1 MGVCLNFSQKKHT
14 PLTPCFHQVK
24 DCVPYFTQIIFPF
37 SFLQVQ
43 DFLDNLPLYFFW
55 MKSFIYILL
64 TSLTF
69 FLVGCQTESEEIR
82 LINQAE
88 RLFDAYPDS
97 VITTLDS
104 IPLPEEMSPRLVARW
119 CMLYARAADKIE
131 DDMPYTNQLEIALKH
146 YQKKKM
152 REEEAEIGLY
162 LGRSY
167 VEDKEYEKAMR
178 AYSDALEVAL
188 AIKNYNR
195 AGYICS
201 YMADLYEVDLRY
213 ILAAEKYKES
223 GKYFQLANNTTSY
236 VRAFVNEAHSYSI
249 ADSSYLALA
258 SLKQAEMVL
267 DSLNVEEV
275 RSYVYNGLGNIYN
288 DLGDYDLAEYYIL
301 RCIELDPE
309 EVASD
314 YLVLTDISLKCM
326 DMEKAEYYLKKAN
339 IFTNNKLVL
348 PTIVYYNYKIKKG
361 QGNFEIALSFHEQYV
376 AIEDSLINVSKSVD
390 IYDANQK
397 YERLKLHN
405 ENIELVLKNQKSY
418 IFILLLLFA
427 IALLAIFYLMTLR
440 RKNRSLLK
448 QQEEI
453 NDLNQNI
460 YHLSVELRG
469 KEERLKSQ
477 ENSLNLAEEE
487 LVSNENI
494 KKEVEDLRH
503 RLINL
508 REIKILNSGLA
519 QKIERM
525 SQTVWSKASQAVID
539 EKMWID
545 IEVLMLEVY
554 PDIVKG
560 LRDANLSS
568 SEMHLCFLTLF
579 KLDTKAIS
587 TLLNIMPTS
596 VDKTRLRVRKKLHW
610 EGKQD
615 FYESLIH
622 I

>member
-1 MGVCLNFSQKKHT
+1 
-14 PLTPCFHQVK
+14 
-24 DCVPYFTQIIFPF
+24 
-37 SFLQVQ
+37 
-43 DFLDNLPLYFFW
+43 

-69 FLVGCQTESEEIR
+69 LVVGCQNESEEIR

-104 IPLPEEMSPRLVARW
+104 IPLPEEMNPRLIARW

-131 DDMPYTNQLEIALKH
+131 DEMPYTNQLEIALKY

-188 AIKNYNR
+188 AIKDYNR

-201 YMADLYEVDLRY
+201 YMGDLYEVDLRY

-223 GKYFQLANNTTSY
+223 GKYFHLANNTTSY

-258 SLKQAEMVL
+258 SLKQAEMVM

-275 RSYVYNGLGNIYN
+275 RSYVYNGLSNIYN
-288 DLGDYDLAEYYIL
+288 NLGDYDLAEYYIL

-309 EVASD
+309 EIASD

-339 IFTNNKLVL
+339 IFTNNELVL
-348 PTIVYYNYKIKKG
+348 PTIVYCNYKIKKE
-361 QGNFEIALSFHEQYV
+361 QGDFEIALSFHEQYV
-376 AIEDSLINVSKSVD
+376 AIEDSLINVGKSVD
-390 IYDANQK
+390 IYDADQK

-418 IFILLLLFA
+418 LFILLLLFA
-427 IALLAIFYLMTLR
+427 IALLVIFYLMTLR

-460 YHLSVELRG
+460 YHLSIELRE
-469 KEERLKSQ
+469 KEEQLKLQ
-477 ENSLNLAEEE
+477 ENSLHLAKEE
-487 LVSNENI
+487 LVSYENI

-508 REIKILNSGLA
+508 REIKILNSSLA
-519 QKIERM
+519 QKIKRM

-545 IEVLMLEVY
+545 IEVLMVEVY
-554 PDIVKG
+554 PDIVKA
-560 LRDANLSS
+560 LRDADLSF

-579 KLDTKAIS
+579 KLDTKAMS
-587 TLLNIMPTS
+587 TLLNIIPTS

-622 I
+622 IQPV

>member
-1 MGVCLNFSQKKHT
+1 
-14 PLTPCFHQVK
+14 
-24 DCVPYFTQIIFPF
+24 
-37 SFLQVQ
+37 
-43 DFLDNLPLYFFW
+43 

-69 FLVGCQTESEEIR
+69 LVVGCQNESEEIR

-104 IPLPEEMSPRLVARW
+104 IPLLEEMSPRLIARW

-131 DDMPYTNQLEIALKH
+131 DEMPYTNQLEIALKY

-188 AIKNYNR
+188 AIKDYNR

-201 YMADLYEVDLRY
+201 YMGDLYEVDLRY

-223 GKYFQLANNTTSY
+223 GKYFHLANNTTSY

-258 SLKQAEMVL
+258 SLKQAEMVM

-275 RSYVYNGLGNIYN
+275 RSYVYNGLSNIYN
-288 DLGDYDLAEYYIL
+288 NLGDYDLAEYYIL

-309 EVASD
+309 EIASD

-339 IFTNNKLVL
+339 IFTNNELVL
-348 PTIVYYNYKIKKG
+348 PTIVYYNYKIKKE
-361 QGNFEIALSFHEQYV
+361 QGDFEIALSFHEQYV
-376 AIEDSLINVSKSVD
+376 AIEDSLINVGKSVD
-390 IYDANQK
+390 IYDADQK

-418 IFILLLLFA
+418 LFILLLLFA
-427 IALLAIFYLMTLR
+427 IALLVIFYLMTLR

-460 YHLSVELRG
+460 YHLSIELRE
-469 KEERLKSQ
+469 KEEQLKLQ
-477 ENSLNLAEEE
+477 ENSLHLAKEE
-487 LVSNENI
+487 LVSYENI

-508 REIKILNSGLA
+508 REIKILNSSLA
-519 QKIERM
+519 QKIKRM

-545 IEVLMLEVY
+545 IEVLMVEVY
-554 PDIVKG
+554 PDIVKA
-560 LRDANLSS
+560 LRDADLSFT
-568 SEMHLCFLTLF
+568 EMHLCFLTLF
-579 KLDTKAIS
+579 KLDTKAMS
-587 TLLNIMPTS
+587 TLLNIIPTS

-622 I
+622 IQPV

>member
-1 MGVCLNFSQKKHT
+1 
-14 PLTPCFHQVK
+14 
-24 DCVPYFTQIIFPF
+24 
-37 SFLQVQ
+37 
-43 DFLDNLPLYFFW
+43 

-69 FLVGCQTESEEIR
+69 LVVGCQNESEEIR

-104 IPLPEEMSPRLVARW
+104 IPLLEEMSPRLIARW

-131 DDMPYTNQLEIALKH
+131 DEMPYTNQLEIALKY

-188 AIKNYNR
+188 AIMDYYR

-201 YMADLYEVDLRY
+201 YMGDLYEVDLRY

-223 GKYFQLANNTTSY
+223 GKYFHLANNTTSY

-258 SLKQAEMVL
+258 SLKQAEMVM

-275 RSYVYNGLGNIYN
+275 RSYVYNGLSNIYN
-288 DLGDYDLAEYYIL
+288 NLGDYDLAEYYIL

-309 EVASD
+309 EIASD

-339 IFTNNKLVL
+339 IFTNNELVL
-348 PTIVYYNYKIKKG
+348 PTIVYYNYKIKKE
-361 QGNFEIALSFHEQYV
+361 QGDFEIALSFHEQYV
-376 AIEDSLINVSKSVD
+376 AIEDSLINVGKSVD
-390 IYDANQK
+390 IYDADQK

-418 IFILLLLFA
+418 LFILLLLFA
-427 IALLAIFYLMTLR
+427 IALLVIFYLMTLI

-460 YHLSVELRG
+460 YHLSIELRE
-469 KEERLKSQ
+469 KEEQLKLQ
-477 ENSLNLAEEE
+477 ENSLHLAKEE
-487 LVSNENI
+487 LVSYENI

-508 REIKILNSGLA
+508 REIKILNSSLA
-519 QKIERM
+519 QKIKRM

-545 IEVLMLEVY
+545 IEVLMVEVY
-554 PDIVKG
+554 PDIVKA
-560 LRDANLSS
+560 LRDADLSF

-579 KLDTKAIS
+579 KLDTKAMS
-587 TLLNIMPTS
+587 TLLNIIPTS

-622 I
+622 IQPV

>member
-1 MGVCLNFSQKKHT
+1 
-14 PLTPCFHQVK
+14 
-24 DCVPYFTQIIFPF
+24 
-37 SFLQVQ
+37 
-43 DFLDNLPLYFFW
+43 

-69 FLVGCQTESEEIR
+69 LVVGCQNESEEIR

-104 IPLPEEMSPRLVARW
+104 IPLPEEMSPRLIARW

-131 DDMPYTNQLEIALKH
+131 DEMPYTNQLEIALKY

-178 AYSDALEVAL
+178 AYSDALKVAL
-188 AIKNYNR
+188 AIKDYNR

-201 YMADLYEVDLRY
+201 YMGDLYEVDLRY

-223 GKYFQLANNTTSY
+223 GKYFHLANNTTSY

-258 SLKQAEMVL
+258 SLKQAEMVM

-275 RSYVYNGLGNIYN
+275 RSYVYNGLSNIYN
-288 DLGDYDLAEYYIL
+288 NLGDYDLAEYYIL

-309 EVASD
+309 EIASD

-339 IFTNNKLVL
+339 IFMNNELVL
-348 PTIVYYNYKIKKG
+348 PTIVYYNYKIKKE
-361 QGNFEIALSFHEQYV
+361 QGDFEIALSFHEQYV
-376 AIEDSLINVSKSVD
+376 AIEDSLINVGKSVD
-390 IYDANQK
+390 IYDADQK

-418 IFILLLLFA
+418 LFILLLLFA
-427 IALLAIFYLMTLR
+427 IALLVIFYLMTLR

-460 YHLSVELRG
+460 YHLSIELRE
-469 KEERLKSQ
+469 KEEQLKLQ
-477 ENSLNLAEEE
+477 ENSLHLAKEE
-487 LVSNENI
+487 LVSYENI

-508 REIKILNSGLA
+508 REIKILNSSLA
-519 QKIERM
+519 QKIKKM

-545 IEVLMLEVY
+545 IEVLMVEVY
-554 PDIVKG
+554 PDIVKA
-560 LRDANLSS
+560 LRDADLSF

-579 KLDTKAIS
+579 KLDTKAMS
-587 TLLNIMPTS
+587 TLLNIIPTS

-622 I
+622 IQPV

>member
-1 MGVCLNFSQKKHT
+1 
-14 PLTPCFHQVK
+14 
-24 DCVPYFTQIIFPF
+24 
-37 SFLQVQ
+37 
-43 DFLDNLPLYFFW
+43 

-69 FLVGCQTESEEIR
+69 LVVGCQNESEEIR

-104 IPLPEEMSPRLVARW
+104 IPLLEEMSPRLIARW

-131 DDMPYTNQLEIALKH
+131 DEMPYTNQLEIALKY

-188 AIKNYNR
+188 AIKDYNR

-201 YMADLYEVDLRY
+201 YMGDLYEVDLRY

-223 GKYFQLANNTTSY
+223 GKYFHLANNTTSY

-258 SLKQAEMVL
+258 SLKQAEMVM

-275 RSYVYNGLGNIYN
+275 RSYVYNGLSNIYN
-288 DLGDYDLAEYYIL
+288 NLGDYDLAEYYIL

-309 EVASD
+309 EIASD

-339 IFTNNKLVL
+339 IFTNNELVL
-348 PTIVYYNYKIKKG
+348 PTIVYYNYKIKKE
-361 QGNFEIALSFHEQYV
+361 QGDFEIALSFHEQYV
-376 AIEDSLINVSKSVD
+376 AIEDSLINVGKSVD
-390 IYDANQK
+390 IYDADQK

-418 IFILLLLFA
+418 LFILLLLFA
-427 IALLAIFYLMTLR
+427 IALLVIFYLMTLR

-460 YHLSVELRG
+460 YHLSIELRE
-469 KEERLKSQ
+469 KEEQLKLQ
-477 ENSLNLAEEE
+477 ENSLHLAKEE
-487 LVSNENI
+487 LVSYENI

-508 REIKILNSGLA
+508 REIKILNSSLA
-519 QKIERM
+519 QKIKRM

-545 IEVLMLEVY
+545 IEVLMVEVY
-554 PDIVKG
+554 PDIVKA
-560 LRDANLSS
+560 LRDADLSF

-579 KLDTKAIS
+579 KLDTKAMS
-587 TLLNIMPTS
+587 TLLNIIPTS

-622 I
+622 IQPV

>member
-1 MGVCLNFSQKKHT
+1 
-14 PLTPCFHQVK
+14 
-24 DCVPYFTQIIFPF
+24 
-37 SFLQVQ
+37 
-43 DFLDNLPLYFFW
+43 

-69 FLVGCQTESEEIR
+69 LVVGCQNESEEIR

-104 IPLPEEMSPRLVARW
+104 IPLPEEMSPRLIARW

-131 DDMPYTNQLEIALKH
+131 DEMPYTNQLEIALKY

-188 AIKNYNR
+188 AIKDYNR

-201 YMADLYEVDLRY
+201 YMGDLYEVDLRY

-223 GKYFQLANNTTSY
+223 GKYFHLANNTTSY

-258 SLKQAEMVL
+258 SLKQAEMVM

-275 RSYVYNGLGNIYN
+275 RSYVYNGLSNIYN
-288 DLGDYDLAEYYIL
+288 NLGDYDLAEYYIL

-309 EVASD
+309 EIASD

-339 IFTNNKLVL
+339 IFTNNELVL
-348 PTIVYYNYKIKKG
+348 PTIVYYNYKIKKE
-361 QGNFEIALSFHEQYV
+361 QGDFEIALSFHEQYV
-376 AIEDSLINVSKSVD
+376 AIEDSLINVGKSVD
-390 IYDANQK
+390 IYDADQK

-418 IFILLLLFA
+418 LFILLLLFA
-427 IALLAIFYLMTLR
+427 IALLVIFYLMTLR

-460 YHLSVELRG
+460 YHLSIELRE
-469 KEERLKSQ
+469 KEEQLKLQ
-477 ENSLNLAEEE
+477 ENSLHLAKEE
-487 LVSNENI
+487 LVSYENI

-508 REIKILNSGLA
+508 REIKILNSSLA
-519 QKIERM
+519 QKIKRM

-545 IEVLMLEVY
+545 IEVLMVEVY
-554 PDIVKG
+554 PDIVKA
-560 LRDANLSS
+560 LRDADLSF
-568 SEMHLCFLTLF
+568 SEMHLCFLILF
-579 KLDTKAIS
+579 KLDTKAMS
-587 TLLNIMPTS
+587 TLLNIIPTS

-622 I
+622 IQPV

>member
-1 MGVCLNFSQKKHT
+1 
-14 PLTPCFHQVK
+14 
-24 DCVPYFTQIIFPF
+24 
-37 SFLQVQ
+37 
-43 DFLDNLPLYFFW
+43 

-69 FLVGCQTESEEIR
+69 LVVGCQNESEEIR

-104 IPLPEEMSPRLVARW
+104 IPLLEEMSPRLIARW

-131 DDMPYTNQLEIALKH
+131 DEMPYTNQLEIALKY

-188 AIKNYNR
+188 AIKDYNR

-201 YMADLYEVDLRY
+201 YMGDLYEVDLRY
-213 ILAAEKYKES
+213 ILAVEKYKES
-223 GKYFQLANNTTSY
+223 GKYFHLANNTTSY

-258 SLKQAEMVL
+258 SLKQAEMVM

-275 RSYVYNGLGNIYN
+275 RSYVYNGLSNIYN
-288 DLGDYDLAEYYIL
+288 NLGDYDLAEYYIL

-309 EVASD
+309 EIASD

-339 IFTNNKLVL
+339 IFTNNELVL
-348 PTIVYYNYKIKKG
+348 PTIVYYNYKIKKE
-361 QGNFEIALSFHEQYV
+361 QGDFEIALSFHEQYV
-376 AIEDSLINVSKSVD
+376 AIEDSLINVGKSVD
-390 IYDANQK
+390 IYDADQK

-418 IFILLLLFA
+418 LFILLLLFA
-427 IALLAIFYLMTLR
+427 IALLVIFYLMTLR

-460 YHLSVELRG
+460 YHLSIELRE
-469 KEERLKSQ
+469 KEEQLKLQ
-477 ENSLNLAEEE
+477 ENSLHLAKEE
-487 LVSNENI
+487 LVSYENI

-508 REIKILNSGLA
+508 REIKILNSSLA
-519 QKIERM
+519 QKIKRM

-545 IEVLMLEVY
+545 IEVLMVEVY
-554 PDIVKG
+554 PDIVKA
-560 LRDANLSS
+560 LRDADLSF

-579 KLDTKAIS
+579 KLDTKAMS
-587 TLLNIMPTS
+587 TLLNIIPTS

-622 I
+622 IQPV

>member
-448 QQEEI
+448 QQEKI

-477 ENSLNLAEEE
+477 ENSLHLAEEE

-525 SQTVWSKASQAVID
+525 SQTVWSKASQAVIN

>member
-1 MGVCLNFSQKKHT
+1 
-14 PLTPCFHQVK
+14 
-24 DCVPYFTQIIFPF
+24 
-37 SFLQVQ
+37 
-43 DFLDNLPLYFFW
+43 

-69 FLVGCQTESEEIR
+69 LVVGCQNESEEIR

-131 DDMPYTNQLEIALKH
+131 DEMPYTNQLEIALKY

-178 AYSDALEVAL
+178 AYSDALKVAL
-188 AIKNYNR
+188 AIKDYNR

-201 YMADLYEVDLRY
+201 YMGDLYEVDLRY

-223 GKYFQLANNTTSY
+223 GKYFHLANNTTSY

-258 SLKQAEMVL
+258 SLKQAEMVM

-275 RSYVYNGLGNIYN
+275 RSYVYNGLSNIYN
-288 DLGDYDLAEYYIL
+288 NLGDYDLAEYYIL

-309 EVASD
+309 EIASD

-339 IFTNNKLVL
+339 IFTNNELVL
-348 PTIVYYNYKIKKG
+348 PTIVYYNYKIKKE
-361 QGNFEIALSFHEQYV
+361 QGDFEIALSFHEQYV
-376 AIEDSLINVSKSVD
+376 AIEDSLINVGKSVD
-390 IYDANQK
+390 IYDADQK

-405 ENIELVLKNQKSY
+405 ENIELVIKNQKSY
-418 IFILLLLFA
+418 LFILLLLFA
-427 IALLAIFYLMTLR
+427 IALLVIFYLMILR

-460 YHLSVELRG
+460 YHLSIELRE
-469 KEERLKSQ
+469 KEEQLKLQ
-477 ENSLNLAEEE
+477 ENSLHLAEEE
-487 LVSNENI
+487 LVFFENI

-508 REIKILNSGLA
+508 REIKILDSDLG
-519 QKIERM
+519 QKIKKM

-545 IEVLMLEVY
+545 IEVLMVEVY
-554 PDIVKG
+554 PDIVKA
-560 LRDANLSS
+560 LRDADLSF

-579 KLDTKAIS
+579 KLDTKAMS
-587 TLLNIMPTS
+587 TLLNIIPTS

-622 I
+622 IQPV

>member
-1 MGVCLNFSQKKHT
+1 
-14 PLTPCFHQVK
+14 
-24 DCVPYFTQIIFPF
+24 
-37 SFLQVQ
+37 
-43 DFLDNLPLYFFW
+43 

-69 FLVGCQTESEEIR
+69 LVVGCQNESEEIR

-104 IPLPEEMSPRLVARW
+104 IPLLEEMSPRLIARW

-131 DDMPYTNQLEIALKH
+131 DEMPYTNQLEIALKY

-188 AIKNYNR
+188 AIKDYNR

-201 YMADLYEVDLRY
+201 YMGDLYEVDLRY

-223 GKYFQLANNTTSY
+223 GKYFHLANNTTSY

-258 SLKQAEMVL
+258 SLKQAEMVM

-275 RSYVYNGLGNIYN
+275 RSYVYNGLSNIYN
-288 DLGDYDLAEYYIL
+288 NLGDYDLAEYYIL

-309 EVASD
+309 EIASD

-339 IFTNNKLVL
+339 IFTNNELVL
-348 PTIVYYNYKIKKG
+348 PTIVYYNYKIKKE
-361 QGNFEIALSFHEQYV
+361 QGDFEIALSFHEQYV
-376 AIEDSLINVSKSVD
+376 AIEDSLINVGKSVD
-390 IYDANQK
+390 IYDADQK

-418 IFILLLLFA
+418 LFILLLLFA
-427 IALLAIFYLMTLR
+427 IALLVIFYLMTLR

-460 YHLSVELRG
+460 YHLSIELRE
-469 KEERLKSQ
+469 KEEQLKLQ
-477 ENSLNLAEEE
+477 ENSLHLAKEE
-487 LVSNENI
+487 LVSYENI

-508 REIKILNSGLA
+508 REIKILNSSLA
-519 QKIERM
+519 QKIKRM

-545 IEVLMLEVY
+545 IEVLMVEVY
-554 PDIVKG
+554 PDIVKA
-560 LRDANLSS
+560 LRDADLPF

-579 KLDTKAIS
+579 KLDTKAMS
-587 TLLNIMPTS
+587 TLLNIIPTS

-622 I
+622 IQPV

>member
-1 MGVCLNFSQKKHT
+1 
-14 PLTPCFHQVK
+14 
-24 DCVPYFTQIIFPF
+24 
-37 SFLQVQ
+37 
-43 DFLDNLPLYFFW
+43 

-69 FLVGCQTESEEIR
+69 LVVGCQNESEEIR

-131 DDMPYTNQLEIALKH
+131 DEMPYTNQLEIALKY

-178 AYSDALEVAL
+178 AYSDALKVAL
-188 AIKNYNR
+188 AIKDYNR

-201 YMADLYEVDLRY
+201 YMGDLYEVDLRY

-223 GKYFQLANNTTSY
+223 GKYFHLANNTTSY

-258 SLKQAEMVL
+258 SLKQAEMVM

-275 RSYVYNGLGNIYN
+275 RSYVYNGLSNIYN
-288 DLGDYDLAEYYIL
+288 NLGDYDLAEYYIL

-309 EVASD
+309 EIASD

-339 IFTNNKLVL
+339 IFTNNELVL
-348 PTIVYYNYKIKKG
+348 PTIVYYNYKIKKE
-361 QGNFEIALSFHEQYV
+361 QGDFEIALSFHEQYV
-376 AIEDSLINVSKSVD
+376 AIEDSLINVGKSVD
-390 IYDANQK
+390 IYDADQK

-418 IFILLLLFA
+418 LFILLLLFA
-427 IALLAIFYLMTLR
+427 IALLVIFYLMILR

-460 YHLSVELRG
+460 YHLSIELRE
-469 KEERLKSQ
+469 KEEQLKLQ
-477 ENSLNLAEEE
+477 ENSLHLAEEE
-487 LVSNENI
+487 LVFFENI

-508 REIKILNSGLA
+508 REIKILDSDLG
-519 QKIERM
+519 QKIKKM

-545 IEVLMLEVY
+545 IEVLMVEVY
-554 PDIVKG
+554 PDIVKA
-560 LRDANLSS
+560 LRDADLSF

-579 KLDTKAIS
+579 KLDTKAMS
-587 TLLNIMPTS
+587 TLLNIIPTS

-622 I
+622 IQPV

>member
-1 MGVCLNFSQKKHT
+1 
-14 PLTPCFHQVK
+14 
-24 DCVPYFTQIIFPF
+24 
-37 SFLQVQ
+37 
-43 DFLDNLPLYFFW
+43 

-69 FLVGCQTESEEIR
+69 LVVGCQNESEEIR

-104 IPLPEEMSPRLVARW
+104 IPLLEEMSPRLIARW

-131 DDMPYTNQLEIALKH
+131 DEMPYTNQLEIALKY

-188 AIKNYNR
+188 AIKDYNR

-201 YMADLYEVDLRY
+201 YMGDLYEVDLRY

-223 GKYFQLANNTTSY
+223 GKYFHLANNTTSY

-258 SLKQAEMVL
+258 SLKQAEMVM

-275 RSYVYNGLGNIYN
+275 RSYVYNGLSNIYN
-288 DLGDYDLAEYYIL
+288 NLGDYDLAEYYIL

-309 EVASD
+309 EIASD

-339 IFTNNKLVL
+339 IFTNNELVL
-348 PTIVYYNYKIKKG
+348 PTIVYYNYKIKKE
-361 QGNFEIALSFHEQYV
+361 QGDFEIALSFHEQYV
-376 AIEDSLINVSKSVD
+376 AIEDSLINVGKSVD
-390 IYDANQK
+390 IYDADQK

-418 IFILLLLFA
+418 LFILLLLFA
-427 IALLAIFYLMTLR
+427 IALLVIFYLMILR

-460 YHLSVELRG
+460 YHLSIELRE
-469 KEERLKSQ
+469 KEEQLKLQ
-477 ENSLNLAEEE
+477 ENSLHLAKEE
-487 LVSNENI
+487 LVSYENI

-508 REIKILNSGLA
+508 REIKILNSSLA
-519 QKIERM
+519 QKIKRM

-545 IEVLMLEVY
+545 IEVLMVEVY
-554 PDIVKG
+554 PDIVKA
-560 LRDANLSS
+560 LRDADLSF

-579 KLDTKAIS
+579 KLDTKAMS
-587 TLLNIMPTS
+587 TLLNIIPTS

-622 I
+622 IQPV

>member
-1 MGVCLNFSQKKHT
+1 
-14 PLTPCFHQVK
+14 
-24 DCVPYFTQIIFPF
+24 
-37 SFLQVQ
+37 
-43 DFLDNLPLYFFW
+43 

-69 FLVGCQTESEEIR
+69 LVVGCQNESEEIR

-104 IPLPEEMSPRLVARW
+104 IPLLEEMSPRLIARW

-131 DDMPYTNQLEIALKH
+131 DEMPYTNQLEIALKY

-188 AIKNYNR
+188 AIKDYNR

-201 YMADLYEVDLRY
+201 YMGDLYEVDLRY

-223 GKYFQLANNTTSY
+223 GKYFHLANNTTSY

-258 SLKQAEMVL
+258 SLKQAEMVM

-275 RSYVYNGLGNIYN
+275 RSYVYNGLSNIYN
-288 DLGDYDLAEYYIL
+288 NLGDYDLAEYYIL

-309 EVASD
+309 EIVSD

-339 IFTNNKLVL
+339 IFTNNELVL
-348 PTIVYYNYKIKKG
+348 PTIVYYNYKIKKE
-361 QGNFEIALSFHEQYV
+361 QGDFEIALSFHEQYV
-376 AIEDSLINVSKSVD
+376 AIEDSLINVGKSVD
-390 IYDANQK
+390 IYDADQK

-418 IFILLLLFA
+418 LFILLLLFA
-427 IALLAIFYLMTLR
+427 IALLVIFYLMTLR

-460 YHLSVELRG
+460 YHLSIELRE
-469 KEERLKSQ
+469 KEEQLKLQ
-477 ENSLNLAEEE
+477 ENSLHLAKEE
-487 LVSNENI
+487 LVSYENI

-508 REIKILNSGLA
+508 REIKILNSSLA
-519 QKIERM
+519 QKIKRM

-545 IEVLMLEVY
+545 IEVLMVEVY
-554 PDIVKG
+554 PDIVKA
-560 LRDANLSS
+560 LRDADLSF

-579 KLDTKAIS
+579 KLDTKAMS
-587 TLLNIMPTS
+587 TLLNIIPTS

-622 I
+622 IQPV

>member
-1 MGVCLNFSQKKHT
+1 
-14 PLTPCFHQVK
+14 
-24 DCVPYFTQIIFPF
+24 
-37 SFLQVQ
+37 
-43 DFLDNLPLYFFW
+43 

-69 FLVGCQTESEEIR
+69 LVVGCQNESEEIR

-104 IPLPEEMSPRLVARW
+104 ILLPEEMSHRLIARW

-131 DDMPYTNQLEIALKH
+131 DEMPYTNQLEIALKY

-167 VEDKEYEKAMR
+167 VGDKEYEKAMR

-188 AIKNYNR
+188 AIKDYNR

-201 YMADLYEVDLRY
+201 YMGDLYEVDLRY

-223 GKYFQLANNTTSY
+223 GKYFHLANNTTSY

-258 SLKQAEMVL
+258 SLKQAEMVM

-275 RSYVYNGLGNIYN
+275 RSYVYNGLSNIYN
-288 DLGDYDLAEYYIL
+288 NLGDYDLAEYYIL

-309 EVASD
+309 EIASD

-339 IFTNNKLVL
+339 IFTNNELVL
-348 PTIVYYNYKIKKG
+348 PTIVYYNYKIKKE
-361 QGNFEIALSFHEQYV
+361 QGDFEIALSFHEQYV
-376 AIEDSLINVSKSVD
+376 AIEDSLINVGKSVD
-390 IYDANQK
+390 IYDADQK

-418 IFILLLLFA
+418 LFILLLLFA
-427 IALLAIFYLMTLR
+427 IALLVIFYLMTLR

-460 YHLSVELRG
+460 YHLSIELRE
-469 KEERLKSQ
+469 KEEQLKLQ
-477 ENSLNLAEEE
+477 ENSLHLAKEE
-487 LVSNENI
+487 LVSYENI

-508 REIKILNSGLA
+508 REIKILNSSLA
-519 QKIERM
+519 QKIKRM

-545 IEVLMLEVY
+545 IEVLMVEVY
-554 PDIVKG
+554 PDIVKA
-560 LRDANLSS
+560 LRDADLSF

-579 KLDTKAIS
+579 KLDTKAMS
-587 TLLNIMPTS
+587 TLLNIIPTS

-622 I
+622 IQPV

>member
-1 MGVCLNFSQKKHT
+1 
-14 PLTPCFHQVK
+14 
-24 DCVPYFTQIIFPF
+24 
-37 SFLQVQ
+37 
-43 DFLDNLPLYFFW
+43 

-69 FLVGCQTESEEIR
+69 LVVGCQNESEEIR

-104 IPLPEEMSPRLVARW
+104 IPLLEEMSPRLIARW

-131 DDMPYTNQLEIALKH
+131 DEMPYTNQLEIALKY

-188 AIKNYNR
+188 AIKDYNR

-201 YMADLYEVDLRY
+201 YMGDLYAVDLRY

-223 GKYFQLANNTTSY
+223 GKYFHLANNTTSY

-258 SLKQAEMVL
+258 SLKQAEMVM

-275 RSYVYNGLGNIYN
+275 RSYVYNGLSNIYN
-288 DLGDYDLAEYYIL
+288 NLGDYDLAEYYIL

-309 EVASD
+309 EIASD

-339 IFTNNKLVL
+339 IFTNNELVL
-348 PTIVYYNYKIKKG
+348 PTIVYYNYKIKKE
-361 QGNFEIALSFHEQYV
+361 QGDFEIALSFHEQYV
-376 AIEDSLINVSKSVD
+376 AIEDSLINVGKSVD
-390 IYDANQK
+390 IYDADQK

-418 IFILLLLFA
+418 LFILLLLFA
-427 IALLAIFYLMTLR
+427 IALLVIFYLMTLR

-460 YHLSVELRG
+460 YHLSIELRE
-469 KEERLKSQ
+469 KEEQLKLQ
-477 ENSLNLAEEE
+477 ENSLHLAKEE
-487 LVSNENI
+487 LVSYENI

-508 REIKILNSGLA
+508 REIKILNSSLA
-519 QKIERM
+519 QKIKRM

-545 IEVLMLEVY
+545 IEVLMVEVY
-554 PDIVKG
+554 PDIVKA
-560 LRDANLSS
+560 LRDADLSF

-579 KLDTKAIS
+579 KLDTKAMS
-587 TLLNIMPTS
+587 TLLNIIPTS

-622 I
+622 IQPV

>member
-1 MGVCLNFSQKKHT
+1 
-14 PLTPCFHQVK
+14 
-24 DCVPYFTQIIFPF
+24 
-37 SFLQVQ
+37 
-43 DFLDNLPLYFFW
+43 

-69 FLVGCQTESEEIR
+69 LVVGCQNESEEIR

-131 DDMPYTNQLEIALKH
+131 DEMPYTNQLEIALKY

-178 AYSDALEVAL
+178 AYSDALKVAL
-188 AIKNYNR
+188 AIKDYNR

-201 YMADLYEVDLRY
+201 YMGDLYEVDLRY

-223 GKYFQLANNTTSY
+223 GKYFHLANNTTSY

-258 SLKQAEMVL
+258 SLKQAEMVM

-275 RSYVYNGLGNIYN
+275 RSYVYNGLSNIYN
-288 DLGDYDLAEYYIL
+288 NLGDYDLAEYYIL

-309 EVASD
+309 EIASD

-339 IFTNNKLVL
+339 IFTNNELVL
-348 PTIVYYNYKIKKG
+348 PTIVYYNYKIKKE
-361 QGNFEIALSFHEQYV
+361 QGDFEIALSFHEQYV
-376 AIEDSLINVSKSVD
+376 AIEDSLINVGKSVD
-390 IYDANQK
+390 IYDADQK

-418 IFILLLLFA
+418 LFILLLLFA
-427 IALLAIFYLMTLR
+427 IALLVIVYLMTLR

-460 YHLSVELRG
+460 YHLSIELRE
-469 KEERLKSQ
+469 KEEQLKLQ
-477 ENSLNLAEEE
+477 ENSLHLAEEE
-487 LVSNENI
+487 LVFFENI

-508 REIKILNSGLA
+508 REIKILDSDLG
-519 QKIERM
+519 QKIKKM

-545 IEVLMLEVY
+545 IEVLMVEVY
-554 PDIVKG
+554 PDIVKA
-560 LRDANLSS
+560 LRDADLSF

-579 KLDTKAIS
+579 KLDTKAMS
-587 TLLNIMPTS
+587 TLLNIIPTS

-622 I
+622 IQPV

>member
-1 MGVCLNFSQKKHT
+1 
-14 PLTPCFHQVK
+14 
-24 DCVPYFTQIIFPF
+24 
-37 SFLQVQ
+37 
-43 DFLDNLPLYFFW
+43 

-69 FLVGCQTESEEIR
+69 LVVGCQNESEEIR

-104 IPLPEEMSPRLVARW
+104 IPLLEEMSPRLIARW

-131 DDMPYTNQLEIALKH
+131 DEMPYTNQLEIALKY

-188 AIKNYNR
+188 AIKDYNR

-201 YMADLYEVDLRY
+201 YMGDLYEVDLRY

-223 GKYFQLANNTTSY
+223 GKYFHLANNTTSY

-258 SLKQAEMVL
+258 SLKQAEMVM

-275 RSYVYNGLGNIYN
+275 RSYVYNSLSNIYN
-288 DLGDYDLAEYYIL
+288 NLGDYDLAEYYIL

-309 EVASD
+309 EIASD

-339 IFTNNKLVL
+339 IFTNNELVL
-348 PTIVYYNYKIKKG
+348 PTIVYYNYKIKKE
-361 QGNFEIALSFHEQYV
+361 QGDFEIALSFHEQYV
-376 AIEDSLINVSKSVD
+376 AIEDSLINVGKSVD
-390 IYDANQK
+390 IYDADQK

-418 IFILLLLFA
+418 LFILLLLFA
-427 IALLAIFYLMTLR
+427 IALLVIFYLMTLR

-460 YHLSVELRG
+460 YHLSIELRE
-469 KEERLKSQ
+469 KEEQLKLQ
-477 ENSLNLAEEE
+477 ENSLHLAKEE
-487 LVSNENI
+487 LVSYENI

-508 REIKILNSGLA
+508 REIKILNSSLA
-519 QKIERM
+519 QKIKRM

-545 IEVLMLEVY
+545 IEVLMVEVY
-554 PDIVKG
+554 PDIVKA
-560 LRDANLSS
+560 LRDADLSF

-579 KLDTKAIS
+579 KLDTKAMS
-587 TLLNIMPTS
+587 TLLNIIPTS

-622 I
+622 IQPV

>member
-1 MGVCLNFSQKKHT
+1 
-14 PLTPCFHQVK
+14 
-24 DCVPYFTQIIFPF
+24 
-37 SFLQVQ
+37 
-43 DFLDNLPLYFFW
+43 

-69 FLVGCQTESEEIR
+69 LVVGCQNESEEIR

-104 IPLPEEMSPRLVARW
+104 IPLPEEMSPRLIARW

-131 DDMPYTNQLEIALKH
+131 DEMPYTNQLEIALKY

-178 AYSDALEVAL
+178 AYSDALKVAL
-188 AIKNYNR
+188 AIKDYNR

-201 YMADLYEVDLRY
+201 YMGDLYEVDLRY

-223 GKYFQLANNTTSY
+223 GKYFHLANNTTSY

-258 SLKQAEMVL
+258 SLKQAEMVM

-275 RSYVYNGLGNIYN
+275 RSYVYNGLSNIYN
-288 DLGDYDLAEYYIL
+288 NLGDYDLAEYYIL

-309 EVASD
+309 EIASD

-339 IFTNNKLVL
+339 IFTNNELVL
-348 PTIVYYNYKIKKG
+348 PTIVYYNYKIKKE
-361 QGNFEIALSFHEQYV
+361 QGDFEIALSFHEQYV
-376 AIEDSLINVSKSVD
+376 AIEDSLINVGKSVD
-390 IYDANQK
+390 IYDADQK

-418 IFILLLLFA
+418 IFILLLLFS
-427 IALLAIFYLMTLR
+427 IALFVIFYLMTLR
-440 RKNRSLLK
+440 HKNRSLLK

-453 NDLNQNI
+453 NNLNQNI
-460 YHLSVELRG
+460 YHLSVVLRG

-477 ENSLNLAEEE
+477 ENSLHLAEEE
-487 LVSNENI
+487 LVSFENI

-508 REIKILNSGLA
+508 REIKILDSDLA
-519 QKIERM
+519 QKIKRM

-545 IEVLMLEVY
+545 IEVLMVEVY
-554 PDIVKG
+554 PDIVKA
-560 LRDANLSS
+560 LRDADLSF

-579 KLDTKAIS
+579 KLDTKAMS
-587 TLLNIMPTS
+587 TLLNIIPTS

-622 I
+622 IQPV

>member
-1 MGVCLNFSQKKHT
+1 
-14 PLTPCFHQVK
+14 
-24 DCVPYFTQIIFPF
+24 
-37 SFLQVQ
+37 
-43 DFLDNLPLYFFW
+43 

-69 FLVGCQTESEEIR
+69 LVVGCQNESEEIR

-104 IPLPEEMSPRLVARW
+104 IPLLEEMSPRLIARW

-131 DDMPYTNQLEIALKH
+131 DEMPYTNQLEIALKY

-188 AIKNYNR
+188 AIKDYNR

-201 YMADLYEVDLRY
+201 YMGDLYEVDLRY

-223 GKYFQLANNTTSY
+223 GKYFHLANNTTSY

-258 SLKQAEMVL
+258 SLKQAEMVM

-275 RSYVYNGLGNIYN
+275 RSYVYNGLSNIYN
-288 DLGDYDLAEYYIL
+288 NLGDYDLAEYYIL

-309 EVASD
+309 EIASD

-339 IFTNNKLVL
+339 IFTNNELVL
-348 PTIVYYNYKIKKG
+348 PTIVYYNYKIKKE
-361 QGNFEIALSFHEQYV
+361 QGDFEIALSFHEQYV
-376 AIEDSLINVSKSVD
+376 AIEDSLINVGKYVD
-390 IYDANQK
+390 IYDADQK

-418 IFILLLLFA
+418 LFILLLLFA
-427 IALLAIFYLMTLR
+427 IALLVIFYLMTLR

-460 YHLSVELRG
+460 YHLSIELRE
-469 KEERLKSQ
+469 KEEQLKLQ
-477 ENSLNLAEEE
+477 ENSLHLAKEE
-487 LVSNENI
+487 LVSYENI

-508 REIKILNSGLA
+508 REIKILNSSLA
-519 QKIERM
+519 QKIKRM
-525 SQTVWSKASQAVID
+525 YQTVWSKASQAVID

-545 IEVLMLEVY
+545 IEVLMVEVY
-554 PDIVKG
+554 PDIVKA
-560 LRDANLSS
+560 LRDADLSF

-579 KLDTKAIS
+579 KLDTKAMS
-587 TLLNIMPTS
+587 TLLNIIPTS

-622 I
+622 IQPV

>member
-1 MGVCLNFSQKKHT
+1 
-14 PLTPCFHQVK
+14 
-24 DCVPYFTQIIFPF
+24 
-37 SFLQVQ
+37 
-43 DFLDNLPLYFFW
+43 

-69 FLVGCQTESEEIR
+69 LVVGCQNESEEIR

-131 DDMPYTNQLEIALKH
+131 DEMPYTNQLEIALKY

-178 AYSDALEVAL
+178 TYSDALKVAL
-188 AIKNYNR
+188 AIKDYNR

-201 YMADLYEVDLRY
+201 YMGDLYEVDLRY

-223 GKYFQLANNTTSY
+223 GKYFHLANNTTSY

-258 SLKQAEMVL
+258 SLKQAEMVM

-301 RCIELDPE
+301 RCIELDLE
-309 EVASD
+309 DVASD
-314 YLVLTDISLKCM
+314 YLVLVDIEEKRGNI
-326 DMEKAEYYLKKAN
+326 EKAEQYLRKASEVSTDN
-339 IFTNNKLVL
+339 ELVL
-348 PTIVYYNYKIKKG
+348 ITITYYNYVMNKK
-361 QGNFEIALSFHEQYV
+361 QDNLKNALNFYEKYV
-376 AIEDSLINVSKSVD
+376 ATEDSLINVSKSVD
-390 IYDANQK
+390 IYDAEQK

-405 ENIELVLKNQKSY
+405 KNVELVLENQKIY
-418 IFILLLLFA
+418 LFILLLLFA
-427 IALLAIFYLMTLR
+427 IALLVIFYLMTLR

-460 YHLSVELRG
+460 YHLSIELRE
-469 KEERLKSQ
+469 KEEQLKLQ
-477 ENSLNLAEEE
+477 ENSLHLAKEE
-487 LVSNENI
+487 LVSYEST
-494 KKEVEDLRH
+494 KKEVEDLRY

-508 REIKILNSGLA
+508 REIKIQNSSLT
-519 QKIERM
+519 QKIKRM

-545 IEVLMLEVY
+545 IEVLMVEIY
-554 PDIVKG
+554 PDIVKA
-560 LRDANLSS
+560 LRDADLSF

-579 KLDTKAIS
+579 KLDTKAMS
-587 TLLNIMPTS
+587 TLLNIIPTS

-622 I
+622 IKPV

>member
-1 MGVCLNFSQKKHT
+1 
-14 PLTPCFHQVK
+14 
-24 DCVPYFTQIIFPF
+24 
-37 SFLQVQ
+37 
-43 DFLDNLPLYFFW
+43 

-69 FLVGCQTESEEIR
+69 LVVGCQNESEEIR

-104 IPLPEEMSPRLVARW
+104 IPLPEEMNPRLIARW

-131 DDMPYTNQLEIALKH
+131 DEMPYTNQLEIALKY

-188 AIKNYNR
+188 AIKDYNR

-201 YMADLYEVDLRY
+201 YMGDLYEVDLRY

-223 GKYFQLANNTTSY
+223 GKYFHLANNTTSY

-258 SLKQAEMVL
+258 SLKQAEMVM

-275 RSYVYNGLGNIYN
+275 RSYVYNGLSNIYN
-288 DLGDYDLAEYYIL
+288 NLGDYDLAEYYIL

-309 EVASD
+309 EIASD

-339 IFTNNKLVL
+339 IFTNNELVL
-348 PTIVYYNYKIKKG
+348 PTIVYYNYKIKKE
-361 QGNFEIALSFHEQYV
+361 QGDFEIALSFHEQYV
-376 AIEDSLINVSKSVD
+376 AIEDSLINVGKSVD
-390 IYDANQK
+390 IYDADQK

-418 IFILLLLFA
+418 LFILLLLFA
-427 IALLAIFYLMTLR
+427 IALLVIFYLMTLR

-460 YHLSVELRG
+460 YHLSIELRE
-469 KEERLKSQ
+469 KEEQLKLQ
-477 ENSLNLAEEE
+477 ENSLHLAKEE
-487 LVSNENI
+487 LVSYENI

-508 REIKILNSGLA
+508 REIKILNSSLA
-519 QKIERM
+519 QEIKRM

-545 IEVLMLEVY
+545 IEVLMVEVY
-554 PDIVKG
+554 PDIVKA
-560 LRDANLSS
+560 LRDADLSF

-579 KLDTKAIS
+579 KLDTKAMS
-587 TLLNIMPTS
+587 TLLNIIPTS

-622 I
+622 IQPV

>member
-14 PLTPCFHQVK
+14 PLTSCFHQVK
-24 DCVPYFTQIIFPF
+24 DCVPYFTQIIFSF

-146 YQKKKM
+146 YQKKKT

>member
-1 MGVCLNFSQKKHT
+1 
-14 PLTPCFHQVK
+14 
-24 DCVPYFTQIIFPF
+24 
-37 SFLQVQ
+37 
-43 DFLDNLPLYFFW
+43 

-69 FLVGCQTESEEIR
+69 LVVGCQNESEEIR

-104 IPLPEEMSPRLVARW
+104 IPLLEEMSPRLIARW

-131 DDMPYTNQLEIALKH
+131 DEMPYTNQLEIALKY

-188 AIKNYNR
+188 AIKDYNR

-201 YMADLYEVDLRY
+201 YMGDLYEVDLRY

-223 GKYFQLANNTTSY
+223 GKYFHLANNTTSY

-258 SLKQAEMVL
+258 SLKQAEMVM

-275 RSYVYNGLGNIYN
+275 RSYVYNGLSNIYN
-288 DLGDYDLAEYYIL
+288 NLGDYDLAEYYIL

-309 EVASD
+309 EIASD

-339 IFTNNKLVL
+339 IFTNNELVL
-348 PTIVYYNYKIKKG
+348 PTIVYYNYKIKKE
-361 QGNFEIALSFHEQYV
+361 QGDFEIALSFHEQYV
-376 AIEDSLINVSKSVD
+376 AIEDSIINVGKSVD
-390 IYDANQK
+390 IYDADQK

-418 IFILLLLFA
+418 LFILLLLFA
-427 IALLAIFYLMTLR
+427 IALLVIFYLMTLR

-460 YHLSVELRG
+460 YHLSIELRE
-469 KEERLKSQ
+469 KEEQLKLQ
-477 ENSLNLAEEE
+477 ENSLHLAKEE
-487 LVSNENI
+487 LVSYENI

-508 REIKILNSGLA
+508 REIKILNSSLA
-519 QKIERM
+519 QKIKRM

-545 IEVLMLEVY
+545 IEVLMVEVY
-554 PDIVKG
+554 PDIVKA
-560 LRDANLSS
+560 LRDADLSF

-579 KLDTKAIS
+579 KLDTKAMS
-587 TLLNIMPTS
+587 TLLNIIPTS
-596 VDKTRLRVRKKLHW
+596 VDKTRLRVRKKSHW

-622 I
+622 IQPV

>member
-1 MGVCLNFSQKKHT
+1 
-14 PLTPCFHQVK
+14 
-24 DCVPYFTQIIFPF
+24 
-37 SFLQVQ
+37 
-43 DFLDNLPLYFFW
+43 

-69 FLVGCQTESEEIR
+69 LVVGCQNESEEIR

-104 IPLPEEMSPRLVARW
+104 IPLLEEMSPRLIARW

-131 DDMPYTNQLEIALKH
+131 DEMPYTNQLEIALKY

-188 AIKNYNR
+188 AIKDYNR

-201 YMADLYEVDLRY
+201 YMGDLYEVDLRY

-223 GKYFQLANNTTSY
+223 GKYFYLANNTTSY

-258 SLKQAEMVL
+258 SLKQAEMVM

-275 RSYVYNGLGNIYN
+275 RSYVYNGLSNIYN
-288 DLGDYDLAEYYIL
+288 NLGDYDLAEYYIL

-309 EVASD
+309 EIASD

-339 IFTNNKLVL
+339 IFTNNELVL
-348 PTIVYYNYKIKKG
+348 PIIVYYNYKIKKE
-361 QGNFEIALSFHEQYV
+361 QGDFEIALSFHEQYV
-376 AIEDSLINVSKSVD
+376 AIEDSLINVGKSVD
-390 IYDANQK
+390 IYDADQK

-418 IFILLLLFA
+418 LFILLLLFA
-427 IALLAIFYLMTLR
+427 IALLVIFYLMTLR

-460 YHLSVELRG
+460 YHLSIELRE
-469 KEERLKSQ
+469 KEEQLKLQ
-477 ENSLNLAEEE
+477 ENSLHLAKEE
-487 LVSNENI
+487 LVSYENI

-508 REIKILNSGLA
+508 REIKILNSSLA
-519 QKIERM
+519 QKIKRM

-545 IEVLMLEVY
+545 IEVLMVEVY
-554 PDIVKG
+554 PDIVKA
-560 LRDANLSS
+560 LRDADLSF

-579 KLDTKAIS
+579 KLDTKAMS
-587 TLLNIMPTS
+587 TLLNIIPTS

-622 I
+622 IQPV

>member
-1 MGVCLNFSQKKHT
+1 
-14 PLTPCFHQVK
+14 
-24 DCVPYFTQIIFPF
+24 
-37 SFLQVQ
+37 
-43 DFLDNLPLYFFW
+43 

-69 FLVGCQTESEEIR
+69 LVVGCQNESEEIR

-88 RLFDAYPDS
+88 RLFDQTDS

-104 IPLPEEMSPRLVARW
+104 IPLLEEMSPRLIARW

-131 DDMPYTNQLEIALKH
+131 DEMPYTNQLEIALKY

-188 AIKNYNR
+188 AIKDYNR

-201 YMADLYEVDLRY
+201 YMGDLYEVDLRY

-223 GKYFQLANNTTSY
+223 GKYFHLANNTTSY

-258 SLKQAEMVL
+258 SLKQAEMVM

-275 RSYVYNGLGNIYN
+275 RSYVYNGLSNIYN
-288 DLGDYDLAEYYIL
+288 NLGDYDLAEYYIL

-309 EVASD
+309 EIASD

-339 IFTNNKLVL
+339 IFTNNELVL
-348 PTIVYYNYKIKKG
+348 PTIVYYNYKIKKE
-361 QGNFEIALSFHEQYV
+361 QGDFEIALSFHEQYV
-376 AIEDSLINVSKSVD
+376 AIEDSLINVGKSVD
-390 IYDANQK
+390 IYDADQK

-418 IFILLLLFA
+418 LFILLLLFA
-427 IALLAIFYLMTLR
+427 IALLVIFYLMTLR

-460 YHLSVELRG
+460 YHLSIELRE
-469 KEERLKSQ
+469 KEEQLKLQ
-477 ENSLNLAEEE
+477 ENSLHLAKEE
-487 LVSNENI
+487 LVSYENI

-508 REIKILNSGLA
+508 REIKILNSSLA
-519 QKIERM
+519 QKIKRM

-545 IEVLMLEVY
+545 IEVLMVEVY
-554 PDIVKG
+554 PDIVKA
-560 LRDANLSS
+560 LRDADLSF

-579 KLDTKAIS
+579 KLDTKAMS
-587 TLLNIMPTS
+587 TLLNIIPTS

-622 I
+622 IQPV

>member
-1 MGVCLNFSQKKHT
+1 
-14 PLTPCFHQVK
+14 
-24 DCVPYFTQIIFPF
+24 
-37 SFLQVQ
+37 
-43 DFLDNLPLYFFW
+43 

-69 FLVGCQTESEEIR
+69 LVVGCQNESEEIR

-97 VITTLDS
+97 IITTLDS

-131 DDMPYTNQLEIALKH
+131 DEMPYTNQLEIALKY

-152 REEEAEIGLY
+152 RKEEAEIGLY

-178 AYSDALEVAL
+178 AYSDALKVAL

-201 YMADLYEVDLRY
+201 YMGDLYEVDLRY

-223 GKYFQLANNTTSY
+223 GKYFYLANNATSY
-236 VRAFVNEAHSYSI
+236 VRAFVNEGRSYMSV
-249 ADSSYLALA
+249 DSNYLALA
-258 SLKQAEMVL
+258 SLKQAEVIM
-267 DSLNVEEV
+267 DSLNVENV
-275 RSYVYNGLGNIYN
+275 KTYVYNGLGNIYN
-288 DLGDYDLAEYYIL
+288 DLGDYGLAEYYIL

-314 YLVLTDISLKCM
+314 YLSLVDIEKKRGNL
-326 DMEKAEYYLKKAN
+326 EKAEQYLRKASDVPADN
-339 IFTNNKLVL
+339 ELV
-348 PTIVYYNYKIKKG
+348 PITIAYYNYVIKKK
-361 QGNFEIALSFHEQYV
+361 QDDLKNALDFFEKYV
-376 AIEDSLINVSKSVD
+376 EIEDSLINVSKSID
-390 IYDANQK
+390 IYDTEQK
-397 YERLKLHN
+397 YEHLKLHN
-405 ENIELVLKNQKSY
+405 ENIGLLLKNQKNY
-418 IFILLLLFA
+418 IFILVLLF
-427 IALLAIFYLMTLR
+427 ICALLVIIYLMTLR

-460 YHLSVELRG
+460 YQLSVKLCG
-469 KEERLKSQ
+469 KEKKIKLQ
-477 ENSLNLAEEE
+477 ENSLHLAKEE
-487 LVSNENI
+487 LVSYEST
-494 KKEVEDLRH
+494 KKEVEDLRY

-508 REIKILNSGLA
+508 REIKIQNSSLT
-519 QKIERM
+519 QKIKRM

-545 IEVLMLEVY
+545 IEVLMVEVY
-554 PDIVKG
+554 PDIVKA
-560 LRDANLSS
+560 LRDADLSF

-579 KLDTKAIS
+579 KLDTKAMS
-587 TLLNIMPTS
+587 TLLNIIPTS

-622 I
+622 IKPV

>member
-1 MGVCLNFSQKKHT
+1 
-14 PLTPCFHQVK
+14 
-24 DCVPYFTQIIFPF
+24 
-37 SFLQVQ
+37 
-43 DFLDNLPLYFFW
+43 

-69 FLVGCQTESEEIR
+69 LVVGCQNESEEIR

-131 DDMPYTNQLEIALKH
+131 DEMPYTNQLEIALKY

-188 AIKNYNR
+188 AIKDYNR

-201 YMADLYEVDLRY
+201 YMGDLYEVDLRY

-223 GKYFQLANNTTSY
+223 GKYFHLANNTTSY

-258 SLKQAEMVL
+258 SLKQAEMVM

-301 RCIELDPE
+301 RCIELDLE
-309 EVASD
+309 DVASD
-314 YLVLTDISLKCM
+314 YLVLVDIEEKRGNI
-326 DMEKAEYYLKKAN
+326 EKAEQYLRKASEVSTDN
-339 IFTNNKLVL
+339 ELVL
-348 PTIVYYNYKIKKG
+348 ITITYYNYVMNKK
-361 QGNFEIALSFHEQYV
+361 QDNLKNALNFYEKYV
-376 AIEDSLINVSKSVD
+376 ATEDSLINVSKSVD
-390 IYDANQK
+390 IYDAEQK

-405 ENIELVLKNQKSY
+405 KNVELVLENQKIY
-418 IFILLLLFA
+418 LFILLLLFA
-427 IALLAIFYLMTLR
+427 IALLVIFYLMTLR

-460 YHLSVELRG
+460 YHLSIELRE
-469 KEERLKSQ
+469 KEEQLKLQ
-477 ENSLNLAEEE
+477 ENSLHLAKEE
-487 LVSNENI
+487 LVSYEST
-494 KKEVEDLRH
+494 KKEVEDLRY

-508 REIKILNSGLA
+508 REIKIQNSSLT
-519 QKIERM
+519 QKIKRM

-545 IEVLMLEVY
+545 IEVLMVEVY
-554 PDIVKG
+554 PDIVKA
-560 LRDANLSS
+560 LRDADLSF

-579 KLDTKAIS
+579 KLDTKAMS
-587 TLLNIMPTS
+587 TLLNIIPTSLNIIPTS

>member
-1 MGVCLNFSQKKHT
+1 
-14 PLTPCFHQVK
+14 
-24 DCVPYFTQIIFPF
+24 
-37 SFLQVQ
+37 
-43 DFLDNLPLYFFW
+43 

-69 FLVGCQTESEEIR
+69 LVVGCQNESEEIR

-104 IPLPEEMSPRLVARW
+104 IPLPEEMNPRLIARW

-131 DDMPYTNQLEIALKH
+131 DEMPYTNQLEIALKY

-188 AIKNYNR
+188 AIKDYNR

-201 YMADLYEVDLRY
+201 YMGDLYEVDLRY

-223 GKYFQLANNTTSY
+223 GKYFHLANNTTSY

-258 SLKQAEMVL
+258 SLKQAEMVM

-275 RSYVYNGLGNIYN
+275 RSYVYNGLSNIYN
-288 DLGDYDLAEYYIL
+288 NLGDYDLAEYYIL

-309 EVASD
+309 EIASD

-339 IFTNNKLVL
+339 IFTNNELVL
-348 PTIVYYNYKIKKG
+348 PTIVYYNYKIKKE
-361 QGNFEIALSFHEQYV
+361 QGDFEIALSFHEQYV
-376 AIEDSLINVSKSVD
+376 AIEDSLINVGKSVD
-390 IYDANQK
+390 IYDADQK
-397 YERLKLHN
+397 YEHLKLHN

-418 IFILLLLFA
+418 LFILLLLFA
-427 IALLAIFYLMTLR
+427 IALLVIFYLMTLR

-460 YHLSVELRG
+460 YHLSIELRE
-469 KEERLKSQ
+469 KEEQLKLQ
-477 ENSLNLAEEE
+477 ENSLHLAKEE
-487 LVSNENI
+487 LVSYENI

-508 REIKILNSGLA
+508 REIKILNSSLA
-519 QKIERM
+519 QKIKRM

-545 IEVLMLEVY
+545 IEVLMVEVY
-554 PDIVKG
+554 PDIVKA
-560 LRDANLSS
+560 LRDADLSF

-579 KLDTKAIS
+579 KLDTKAMS
-587 TLLNIMPTS
+587 TLLNIIPTS

-622 I
+622 IQPV

>member
-1 MGVCLNFSQKKHT
+1 
-14 PLTPCFHQVK
+14 
-24 DCVPYFTQIIFPF
+24 
-37 SFLQVQ
+37 
-43 DFLDNLPLYFFW
+43 

-69 FLVGCQTESEEIR
+69 LVVGCQNESEEIR

-104 IPLPEEMSPRLVARW
+104 IPLLEEMSPRLIARW

-131 DDMPYTNQLEIALKH
+131 DEMPYTNQLEIALKY

-188 AIKNYNR
+188 AIKDYNR

-201 YMADLYEVDLRY
+201 YMGDLYEVDLRY

-223 GKYFQLANNTTSY
+223 GKYFHLANNTTSY

-258 SLKQAEMVL
+258 SLKQAEMVM

-275 RSYVYNGLGNIYN
+275 RSYVYNGLSNIYN
-288 DLGDYDLAEYYIL
+288 NLGDYDLAEYYIL

-309 EVASD
+309 EIASD

-339 IFTNNKLVL
+339 IFTNNELVL
-348 PTIVYYNYKIKKG
+348 PTIVYYNYKIKKE
-361 QGNFEIALSFHEQYV
+361 QGDFEIALSFHEQYV
-376 AIEDSLINVSKSVD
+376 AIEDSLINVGKSVD
-390 IYDANQK
+390 IYDADQK

-418 IFILLLLFA
+418 LFILLLLFA
-427 IALLAIFYLMTLR
+427 IALLVIFYLMTLR

-460 YHLSVELRG
+460 YHLSIELRE
-469 KEERLKSQ
+469 KEEQLKLQ
-477 ENSLNLAEEE
+477 ENSLHLAKEE
-487 LVSNENI
+487 LVSYENI

-508 REIKILNSGLA
+508 REIKILNSSLA
-519 QKIERM
+519 QKIKRM

-545 IEVLMLEVY
+545 IEVLMVEVY
-554 PDIVKG
+554 PDIVKA
-560 LRDANLSS
+560 LRDADLSF
-568 SEMHLCFLTLF
+568 SEMYLCFLTLF
-579 KLDTKAIS
+579 KLDTKAMS
-587 TLLNIMPTS
+587 TLLNIIPTS

-622 I
+622 IQPV

>member
-1 MGVCLNFSQKKHT
+1 
-14 PLTPCFHQVK
+14 
-24 DCVPYFTQIIFPF
+24 
-37 SFLQVQ
+37 
-43 DFLDNLPLYFFW
+43 

-69 FLVGCQTESEEIR
+69 LVVGCQNESEEIR

-104 IPLPEEMSPRLVARW
+104 IPLPEEMSPRLIARW

-131 DDMPYTNQLEIALKH
+131 DEMPYTNQLEIALKY

-188 AIKNYNR
+188 AIKDYNR

-201 YMADLYEVDLRY
+201 YMGDLYEVDLRY

-223 GKYFQLANNTTSY
+223 GKYFHLANNTTSY

-258 SLKQAEMVL
+258 SLKQAEMVM

-275 RSYVYNGLGNIYN
+275 RSYVYNGLSNIYN
-288 DLGDYDLAEYYIL
+288 NLGDYDLAEYYIL

-309 EVASD
+309 EIASD

-339 IFTNNKLVL
+339 IFTNNELVL
-348 PTIVYYNYKIKKG
+348 PTIVYYNYKIKKE
-361 QGNFEIALSFHEQYV
+361 QGDFEIALSFHEQYV
-376 AIEDSLINVSKSVD
+376 AIEDSLINVGKSVD
-390 IYDANQK
+390 IYDADQK

-418 IFILLLLFA
+418 LFILLLLFA
-427 IALLAIFYLMTLR
+427 IALLVIFYLMRLR

-460 YHLSVELRG
+460 YHLSIELRE
-469 KEERLKSQ
+469 KEEQLKLQ
-477 ENSLNLAEEE
+477 ENSLHLAKEE
-487 LVSNENI
+487 LVSYENI

-508 REIKILNSGLA
+508 REIKILNSSLA
-519 QKIERM
+519 QKIKRM

-545 IEVLMLEVY
+545 IEVLMVEVY
-554 PDIVKG
+554 PDIVKA
-560 LRDANLSS
+560 LRDADLSF

-579 KLDTKAIS
+579 KLDTKAMS
-587 TLLNIMPTS
+587 TLLNIIPTS
-596 VDKTRLRVRKKLHW
+596 VDKTRLRIRKKLHW

-622 I
+622 IQPV

>member
-1 MGVCLNFSQKKHT
+1 
-14 PLTPCFHQVK
+14 
-24 DCVPYFTQIIFPF
+24 
-37 SFLQVQ
+37 
-43 DFLDNLPLYFFW
+43 

-69 FLVGCQTESEEIR
+69 LVVGCQNESEEIR

-104 IPLPEEMSPRLVARW
+104 IPLPEEMSPRLIARW

-131 DDMPYTNQLEIALKH
+131 DEMPYTNQLEIALKY

-201 YMADLYEVDLRY
+201 YMGDLYEVDLRY

-223 GKYFQLANNTTSY
+223 GKYFHLANNTTSY

-258 SLKQAEMVL
+258 SLKQAEMVM

-275 RSYVYNGLGNIYN
+275 RSYVYNGLSNIYN
-288 DLGDYDLAEYYIL
+288 NLGDYDLAEYYIL

-309 EVASD
+309 EIASD

-339 IFTNNKLVL
+339 IFTNNELVL
-348 PTIVYYNYKIKKG
+348 PTIVYYNYKIKKE
-361 QGNFEIALSFHEQYV
+361 QGDFEIALSFHEQYV
-376 AIEDSLINVSKSVD
+376 AIEDSLINVGKSVD
-390 IYDANQK
+390 IYDADQK

-418 IFILLLLFA
+418 LFILLLLFA
-427 IALLAIFYLMTLR
+427 IALLVIFYLMTLR

-460 YHLSVELRG
+460 YHLSIELRE
-469 KEERLKSQ
+469 KEEQLKLQ
-477 ENSLNLAEEE
+477 ENSLHLAKEE
-487 LVSNENI
+487 LVSYENI

-508 REIKILNSGLA
+508 REIKILNSSLA
-519 QKIERM
+519 QKIKKM

-545 IEVLMLEVY
+545 IEVLMVEVY
-554 PDIVKG
+554 PDIVKA
-560 LRDANLSS
+560 LRDADLSF

-579 KLDTKAIS
+579 KLDTKAMS
-587 TLLNIMPTS
+587 TLLNIIPTS

-622 I
+622 IQPV

>member
-1 MGVCLNFSQKKHT
+1 
-14 PLTPCFHQVK
+14 
-24 DCVPYFTQIIFPF
+24 
-37 SFLQVQ
+37 
-43 DFLDNLPLYFFW
+43 

-69 FLVGCQTESEEIR
+69 LVVGCQNESEEIR

-104 IPLPEEMSPRLVARW
+104 IPLLEEMSPRLIARW

-131 DDMPYTNQLEIALKH
+131 DEMPYTNQLEIALKY

-188 AIKNYNR
+188 AIKDYNR

-201 YMADLYEVDLRY
+201 YMGDLYEVDLRY

-223 GKYFQLANNTTSY
+223 GKYFHLANNTTSY

-258 SLKQAEMVL
+258 SLKQAEMVM

-275 RSYVYNGLGNIYN
+275 RSYVYNGLSNIYN
-288 DLGDYDLAEYYIL
+288 NLGDYDLVEYYIL

-309 EVASD
+309 EIASD

-339 IFTNNKLVL
+339 IFTNNELVL
-348 PTIVYYNYKIKKG
+348 PTIVYYNYKIKKE
-361 QGNFEIALSFHEQYV
+361 QGDFEIALSFHEQYV
-376 AIEDSLINVSKSVD
+376 AIEDSLINVGKSVD
-390 IYDANQK
+390 IYDADQK

-418 IFILLLLFA
+418 LFILLLLFA
-427 IALLAIFYLMTLR
+427 IALLVIFYLMTLR

-460 YHLSVELRG
+460 YHLSIELRE
-469 KEERLKSQ
+469 KEEQLKLQ
-477 ENSLNLAEEE
+477 ENSLHLAKEE
-487 LVSNENI
+487 LVSYENI

-508 REIKILNSGLA
+508 REIKILNSSLA
-519 QKIERM
+519 QKIKRM

-545 IEVLMLEVY
+545 IEVLMVEVY
-554 PDIVKG
+554 PDIVKA
-560 LRDANLSS
+560 LRDADLSF

-579 KLDTKAIS
+579 KLDTKAMS
-587 TLLNIMPTS
+587 TLLNIIPTS

-622 I
+622 IQPV

>member
-1 MGVCLNFSQKKHT
+1 
-14 PLTPCFHQVK
+14 
-24 DCVPYFTQIIFPF
+24 
-37 SFLQVQ
+37 
-43 DFLDNLPLYFFW
+43 

-69 FLVGCQTESEEIR
+69 LVVGCQNESEEIR

-104 IPLPEEMSPRLVARW
+104 IPLLEEMSPRLIARW

-131 DDMPYTNQLEIALKH
+131 DEMPYTNQLEIALKY

-188 AIKNYNR
+188 AIKDYNR

-201 YMADLYEVDLRY
+201 YMGDLYEVDLRY

-223 GKYFQLANNTTSY
+223 GKYFHLANNTTSY

-258 SLKQAEMVL
+258 SLKQAEMVM

-275 RSYVYNGLGNIYN
+275 RSYVYNGLSNIYN
-288 DLGDYDLAEYYIL
+288 NLGDYDLAEYYIL

-309 EVASD
+309 EIASD

-339 IFTNNKLVL
+339 IFTNNELVL
-348 PTIVYYNYKIKKG
+348 PTIVYYNYKIKKE
-361 QGNFEIALSFHEQYV
+361 QGDFEIALSFHEQYV
-376 AIEDSLINVSKSVD
+376 AIEDSLINVGKSVD
-390 IYDANQK
+390 IYDADQK

-418 IFILLLLFA
+418 LFILLLLFA
-427 IALLAIFYLMTLR
+427 IALLVIFYLMTLR

-460 YHLSVELRG
+460 YHLSIELRE
-469 KEERLKSQ
+469 KEEQLKLQ
-477 ENSLNLAEEE
+477 ENSLHLAKEE
-487 LVSNENI
+487 LVSYENI

-508 REIKILNSGLA
+508 REIKILNSSLA
-519 QKIERM
+519 QKIKRM
-525 SQTVWSKASQAVID
+525 SQTVCSKASQAVID

-545 IEVLMLEVY
+545 IEVLMVEVY
-554 PDIVKG
+554 PDIVKA
-560 LRDANLSS
+560 LRDADLSF

-579 KLDTKAIS
+579 KLDTKAMS
-587 TLLNIMPTS
+587 TLLNIIPTS

-622 I
+622 IQPV

>member
-1 MGVCLNFSQKKHT
+1 
-14 PLTPCFHQVK
+14 
-24 DCVPYFTQIIFPF
+24 
-37 SFLQVQ
+37 
-43 DFLDNLPLYFFW
+43 

-69 FLVGCQTESEEIR
+69 LVVGCQNESEEIR

-104 IPLPEEMSPRLVARW
+104 ILLPEEMSHRLIARW

-131 DDMPYTNQLEIALKH
+131 DEMPYTNQLEIALKY

-188 AIKNYNR
+188 AIKDYNR

-201 YMADLYEVDLRY
+201 YMGDLYEVDLRY

-223 GKYFQLANNTTSY
+223 GKYFHLANNTTSY

-249 ADSSYLALA
+249 ADSAYLALA
-258 SLKQAEMVL
+258 SLKQAEMVM

-275 RSYVYNGLGNIYN
+275 RSYVYNGLSNIYN
-288 DLGDYDLAEYYIL
+288 NLGDYDLAEYYIL

-309 EVASD
+309 EIASD

-339 IFTNNKLVL
+339 IFTNNELVL
-348 PTIVYYNYKIKKG
+348 PTIVYYNYKIKKE
-361 QGNFEIALSFHEQYV
+361 QGDFEIALSFHEQYV
-376 AIEDSLINVSKSVD
+376 AIEDSLINVGKSVD
-390 IYDANQK
+390 IYDADQK

-418 IFILLLLFA
+418 LFILLLLFA
-427 IALLAIFYLMTLR
+427 IALLVIFYLMTLR

-460 YHLSVELRG
+460 YHLSIELRE
-469 KEERLKSQ
+469 KEEQLKLQ
-477 ENSLNLAEEE
+477 ENSLHLAKEE
-487 LVSNENI
+487 LVSYENI

-508 REIKILNSGLA
+508 REIKILNSSLA
-519 QKIERM
+519 QKIKRM

-545 IEVLMLEVY
+545 IEVLMVEVY
-554 PDIVKG
+554 PDIVKA
-560 LRDANLSS
+560 LRDADLSF

-579 KLDTKAIS
+579 KLDTKAMS
-587 TLLNIMPTS
+587 TLLNIIPTS

-622 I
+622 IQPV

>member
-1 MGVCLNFSQKKHT
+1 
-14 PLTPCFHQVK
+14 
-24 DCVPYFTQIIFPF
+24 
-37 SFLQVQ
+37 
-43 DFLDNLPLYFFW
+43 

-69 FLVGCQTESEEIR
+69 LVVGCQNESEEIR

-104 IPLPEEMSPRLVARW
+104 IPLLEEMSPRLIARW

-131 DDMPYTNQLEIALKH
+131 DEMPYTNQLEIALKY

-188 AIKNYNR
+188 AIKDYNR

-201 YMADLYEVDLRY
+201 YMGDLYEVDLRY

-223 GKYFQLANNTTSY
+223 GKYFHLANNTTSY

-258 SLKQAEMVL
+258 SLKQAEMVM

-275 RSYVYNGLGNIYN
+275 RSYVYNGLSNIYN
-288 DLGDYDLAEYYIL
+288 NLGDYDLAEYYIL

-309 EVASD
+309 EIASD

-339 IFTNNKLVL
+339 IFTNNELVL
-348 PTIVYYNYKIKKG
+348 PTIVYYNYKIKKE
-361 QGNFEIALSFHEQYV
+361 QGDFEIALSFHEQYV
-376 AIEDSLINVSKSVD
+376 AIEDSLINVGKSVD
-390 IYDANQK
+390 IYDADQK

-418 IFILLLLFA
+418 LFILLLLFA
-427 IALLAIFYLMTLR
+427 IALLVIFYLMTLR

-460 YHLSVELRG
+460 YHLSIELRE
-469 KEERLKSQ
+469 KEEQLKLQ
-477 ENSLNLAEEE
+477 ENSLHLAKEE
-487 LVSNENI
+487 LVSYENI

-508 REIKILNSGLA
+508 REIKILNSSLA
-519 QKIERM
+519 QKIKRM

-545 IEVLMLEVY
+545 IEVLMVEVY
-554 PDIVKG
+554 PDIVKA
-560 LRDANLSS
+560 LRDADLSF

-579 KLDTKAIS
+579 KLDTKAMS
-587 TLLNIMPTS
+587 TLLNIIPTS
-596 VDKTRLRVRKKLHW
+596 VDRTRLRVRKKLHW

-622 I
+622 IQPV